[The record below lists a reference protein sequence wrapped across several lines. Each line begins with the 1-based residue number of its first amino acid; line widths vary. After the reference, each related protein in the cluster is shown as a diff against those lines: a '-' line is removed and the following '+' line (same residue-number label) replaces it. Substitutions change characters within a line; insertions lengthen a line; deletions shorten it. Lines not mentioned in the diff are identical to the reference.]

1 MKNIIKSIII
11 IVSIGYL
18 TSCDET
24 GRFNNGMATIQDFS
38 SNKYGYINE
47 NKDLVIEKK
56 YDWAGTF
63 YSDYA
68 VVELN
73 GKTGLINKN
82 GEIVIPLIHDNVQHI
97 YDVKDK
103 SAKYTSNY
111 GDYSSIYFE
120 VTDNGKSGVF
130 NFKNQEII
138 PNVAFGNIKIVGNKY
153 FEVKLNEEENS
164 VCLFSNKGKQITEA
178 KFSSV
183 SDIVN
188 NYAILL
194 KKEEHNYS
202 TDFYYKIYDLENP
215 NNKINKLQFYDK
227 IKLLN
232 STNRNNELLFK
243 ISNETS
249 YALLGD
255 HAIYEDAVVDYL
267 GNIVIPF
274 GKYSRIRNYG
284 DGLYSVSVK
293 GMQSGYADKNG
304 ELVIK
309 PIFNDAGKFKNGKAK
324 VAFKEKTFHI
334 DKNGNCVNNCPTK
347 KWLDFHKIKDFSV
360 DKSLY
365 AYLIRKGLR
374 ESEQEKY
381 SSSIETFSRAIKEN
395 PLDYEA
401 YHNRGLSYLMLNELN
416 QAEEDL
422 DKSIQYNPSYSDS
435 YYLRGNV
442 HKRKG
447 SSYSAISDYEKAI
460 ELNPY
465 NTDSYLKCAIVY
477 GKQGNRQK
485 SCEYM
490 RKACEL
496 GNYDGCSGFSRFCE

>member
-11 IVSIGYL
+11 IVSIGFL
-18 TSCDET
+18 TSCDKT
-24 GRFNNGMATIQDFS
+24 GQFNNGMATIQDFS

-47 NKDLVIEKK
+47 SKDLVIEKK

-73 GKTGLINKN
+73 GKRGLINKN

-97 YDVKDK
+97 FDVKDQ
-103 SAKYTSNY
+103 SAIYTSNY
-111 GDYSSIYFE
+111 GDYSSNYFE
-120 VTDNGKSGVF
+120 VTNNGKSGVF

-138 PNVAFGNIKIVGNKY
+138 PTIAFDIIKIVGNKY
-153 FEVKLNEEENS
+153 FIVKLNKEENS
-164 VCLFSNKGKQITEA
+164 VCLFNNKGKQITEA
-178 KFSSV
+178 IFSSV

-188 NYAILL
+188 NYAIML
-194 KKEEHNYS
+194 KKEENGYS
-202 TDFYYKIYDLENP
+202 TDVSYKIYDLENS
-215 NNKINKLQFYDK
+215 NNKINKLRFYDN

-232 STNRNNELLFK
+232 SSSRNYELLFK
-243 ISNETS
+243 ISDGFNDE
-249 YALLGD
+249 
-255 HAIYEDAVVDYL
+255 AVVDYL

-274 GKYSRIRNYG
+274 GKYNAIWNYG
-284 DGLYSVSVK
+284 DGLYSVWVK

-304 ELVIK
+304 NLVIK
-309 PIFNDAGKFKNGKAK
+309 PIFNDAEKFENGKAK
-324 VAFKEKTFHI
+324 VTLKEKTFYI
-334 DKNGNCVNNCPTK
+334 DKNGNCVKDCPTQ
-347 KWLDFHKIKDFSV
+347 KWLDFHKVSGFKINS
-360 DKSLY
+360 SLY
-365 AYLIRKGLR
+365 AQLIKKGLR
-374 ESEQEKY
+374 ESKQEEY
-381 SSSIETFSRAIKEN
+381 STSIETFSKAIEEN

-416 QAEEDL
+416 KAEEDF

-442 HKRKG
+442 HQRKG

-465 NTDSYLKCAIVY
+465 NTDSYIKCAIVY
-477 GKQGNRQK
+477 GKQGNRLK
-485 SCEYM
+485 SCQYL

-496 GNYDGCSGFSRFCE
+496 GNYDACSGYSRFCE

>member
-11 IVSIGYL
+11 IVSIGFL
-18 TSCDET
+18 TSCDKT
-24 GRFNNGMATIQDFS
+24 GQFNNGMATIQDFS

-47 NKDLVIEKK
+47 SKDLVIEKK

-73 GKTGLINKN
+73 GKRGLINKN

-97 YDVKDK
+97 FDVKDQ
-103 SAKYTSNY
+103 SAIYTSNY
-111 GDYSSIYFE
+111 GDYSSNYFK
-120 VTDNGKSGVF
+120 VTNNGKSGVF

-138 PNVAFGNIKIVGNKY
+138 PTIAFDIIKIVGNKY
-153 FEVKLNEEENS
+153 FIVKLNKEENS
-164 VCLFSNKGKQITEA
+164 VCLFNNKGEQITEA
-178 KFSSV
+178 IFSSV

-188 NYAILL
+188 NYAIML
-194 KKEEHNYS
+194 KKEENGYS
-202 TDFYYKIYDLENP
+202 TDVSYKIYDLENS
-215 NNKINKLQFYDK
+215 NNKINKLRFYDN

-232 STNRNNELLFK
+232 SSSRNYELLFQ
-243 ISNETS
+243 ISD
-249 YALLGD
+249 G
-255 HAIYEDAVVDYL
+255 IYKDAVVDYL

-274 GKYSRIRNYG
+274 GKYNAIWNYG
-284 DGLYSVSVK
+284 DGLYSVWVK

-304 ELVIK
+304 NLVIK
-309 PIFNDAGKFKNGKAK
+309 PIFNDAEKFENGKAK
-324 VAFKEKTFHI
+324 VTLKEKTFYI
-334 DKNGNCVNNCPTK
+334 DKNGNCVKDCPTQ
-347 KWLDFHKIKDFSV
+347 KWLDFHKVSGFKINS
-360 DKSLY
+360 SLY
-365 AYLIRKGLR
+365 AQLIKKGLR
-374 ESEQEKY
+374 ESKQEEY
-381 SSSIETFSRAIKEN
+381 STSIETFSKAIEEN

-401 YHNRGLSYLMLNELN
+401 YHNRGLSYLMLNELDK
-416 QAEEDL
+416 AEEDF

-442 HKRKG
+442 HQRKG

-465 NTDSYLKCAIVY
+465 NTDSYIKCAIVY
-477 GKQGNRQK
+477 GKQGNRLK
-485 SCEYM
+485 SCQYL

-496 GNYDGCSGFSRFCE
+496 GNYDACSGYSRFCE